1 MLLAADI
8 GNTEI
13 ALGLFQNGRLI
24 QPWRLRTDLNKNADE
39 YGALLISLMQAGGQ
53 DPKQVERVCAA
64 SVVPALTQTF
74 FQACAQYLRCEPRIA
89 TAESNLGIQLDVDN
103 PSEVGADR
111 ALNALAV
118 LRLYPLPAVVV
129 DFGTATNL
137 DVVGEGGVFRGGAF
151 MPGIQISMDALF
163 QKASMLKPLEKIE
176 KPKRAIGRNTSECI
190 QSGLYYGYLGQMERM
205 IERIAEELDAKP
217 TVVATGGLSSLLA
230 PHSELVDAIDPYLT
244 LKGLLFADE
253 RLRGQP

>member
-1 MLLAADI
+1 MLLTADI

-13 ALGLFQNGRLI
+13 ALGLFQNERLI

-53 DPKQVERVCAA
+53 DPKRVERVCAA

-74 FQACAQYLRCEPRIA
+74 YQACAQYLRREPLIA
-89 TAESNLGIQLDVDN
+89 TASNLGIRLDVDN

-111 ALNALAV
+111 ALNALAA

-137 DVVGEGGVFRGGAF
+137 DVIGEGGVFRGGAF
-151 MPGIQISMDALF
+151 MPGIQISIDALF

-176 KPKRAIGRNTSECI
+176 KPPRVIGRSTNECI

-205 IERIAEELDAKP
+205 VELIADELDAKP
-217 TVVATGGLSSLLA
+217 TVIATGGLSGVLA

-253 RLRGQP
+253 RLRATP

>member
-1 MLLAADI
+1 MLLTADI

-53 DPKQVERVCAA
+53 DPTRVERVCAA

-74 FQACAQYLRCEPRIA
+74 SQACARYLRREPLIA
-89 TAESNLGIQLDVDN
+89 TASNLGIRLDVDN

-111 ALNALAV
+111 ALNALAA

-151 MPGIQISMDALF
+151 MPGIQISIDALF

-176 KPKRAIGRNTSECI
+176 KPPRVIGRNTNECV

-205 IERIAEELDAKP
+205 LELIADELNAKP
-217 TVVATGGLSSLLA
+217 TVIATGGLSGVLA

-253 RLRGQP
+253 RLRASP